1 MSGILFPLP
10 LAALTL
16 SSFSSTPHL
25 VKTRTPHGKADSSA
39 ASGHCCNLCCASPIS
54 PADTP
59 ASSSTTSRLPPTPDR
74 TTLSTLIYTTP
85 SYASATETNSKLGK
99 ARCNHAALHAHLGS
113 EGPAGDPCHP
123 RPGRLSVVQPAVR
136 CVGPA
141 SLHGPFAFPASHFAT
156 FVPCSVHRPA
166 FSVLP
171 LPALAEDVL
180 SVLPTGPPRDQQN
193 PPHNPEQ
200 HDGSLMHDDLQP
212 RHDPEKA
219 PQAPHPRASAVRLRC
234 SSSSQPANRTSAHR
248 HDTLGM
254 TPSP

>member
-1 MSGILFPLP
+1 MSWVSGMLFPPP
-10 LAALTL
+10 LVALTL

-25 VKTRTPHGKADSSA
+25 VKTRTTTQQPHGKADLSA
-39 ASGHCCNLCCASPIS
+39 ASGHCCNLCLASPIS
-54 PADTP
+54 PADTS
-59 ASSSTTSRLPPTPDR
+59 ASPSTTSRLPHSIR

-85 SYASATETNSKLGK
+85 HYAPATETNSKLGK

-113 EGPAGDPCHP
+113 ENPAGDPCHP

-141 SLHGPFAFPASHFAT
+141 SLHGPSAFPASHFAT

-180 SVLPTGPPRDQQN
+180 PVCCPL
-193 PPHNPEQ
+193 HNK
-200 HDGSLMHDDLQP
+200 GTSIRRRRIL
-212 RHDPEKA
+212 
-219 PQAPHPRASAVRLRC
+219 
-234 SSSSQPANRTSAHR
+234 SSTKV
-248 HDTLGM
+248 D
-254 TPSP
+254 